1 MKKILTATVM
11 ATVVIFLSTSV
22 VYAMEASS
30 LGDKS
35 FDVYMFCT
43 DDAGNFC
50 DILEITNDTFVFKG
64 GGGFEIASFGNT
76 WLGLGS
82 GGSYSEN
89 MLLFNVDYTV
99 VNEALDK
106 YTFSMSGINILDTII
121 MGTMEVVFYDWDII
135 SYDKEDEAFAVFV
148 GLVK

>member
-1 MKKILTATVM
+1 MKRILITAVL
-11 ATVVIFLSTSV
+11 ATAVVVLATSA
-22 VYAMEASS
+22 VYAMTGSS
-30 LGDKS
+30 LDGKS
-35 FDVYMFCT
+35 FNVYMFCT
-43 DDAGNFC
+43 DDAGSFC
-50 DILEITNDTFVFKG
+50 DIMEITNDTFVFS

-106 YTFSMSGINILDTII
+106 YVFSMSGINILDTII
-121 MGTMEVVFYDWDII
+121 MGTMEVTFYDWDII
-135 SYDKEDEAFAVFV
+135 SYDKEDEAFVVFV